1 MQNRRVAFL
10 GIDIGTT
17 AVKAVLVDIEGKIF
31 AECDIEQTVLRSN
44 IVWVEQDPVMW
55 WENTLTAISK
65 VVKLAKN
72 SKYQI
77 EVIGIGLTGQMHSSV
92 LLDEKFEI
100 VRPAIL
106 WSDGRTTLQCQE
118 ISEKIGLQRLKRFLG
133 NRPVEGLTAPKLLWL
148 KQNEPRNFER
158 LKTLLLPKDYV
169 RYRMTGIVVTD
180 HSDASATLLYDI
192 YRKSWSAD
200 VLDILE
206 LPHSILPD
214 IIESVESAGTLQENV
229 ADMCGLQKGI
239 PVICGGADNPV
250 GAVASGVFQQGL
262 IQSSIGT
269 SGTLLM
275 PTDTLNVDKELNLH
289 NFVHCK
295 EDWWYQMGVIL
306 SAGDSLKWLRN
317 ILYGEKS
324 KTSYDSMIKEAESI
338 LPGSDGLIFLPHLVG
353 ERTPHNDSNAR
364 GVFIGLHAQHTR
376 AHLVRAVM
384 EGVCFALRDSL
395 EIAKEQ
401 NHPFTEIRAV
411 GSGSL
416 SKLWRQIQADVFNL
430 PVTVVNQFAGPA
442 YGAAILAAVGQKSF
456 SSINEVVEL
465 WTNFETSSEPNSD
478 VVSNYDKYYSVYRN
492 IYPSVKA
499 SFQEINSLTN

>member
-65 VVKLAKN
+65 VVKLAQN

-192 YRKSWSAD
+192 YRKCWSAD

-214 IIESVESAGTLQENV
+214 IIESVS
-229 ADMCGLQKGI
+229 
-239 PVICGGADNPV
+239 
-250 GAVASGVFQQGL
+250 
-262 IQSSIGT
+262 
-269 SGTLLM
+269 
-275 PTDTLNVDKELNLH
+275 
-289 NFVHCK
+289 
-295 EDWWYQMGVIL
+295 
-306 SAGDSLKWLRN
+306 
-317 ILYGEKS
+317 
-324 KTSYDSMIKEAESI
+324 
-338 LPGSDGLIFLPHLVG
+338 
-353 ERTPHNDSNAR
+353 
-364 GVFIGLHAQHTR
+364 
-376 AHLVRAVM
+376 
-384 EGVCFALRDSL
+384 
-395 EIAKEQ
+395 
-401 NHPFTEIRAV
+401 
-411 GSGSL
+411 
-416 SKLWRQIQADVFNL
+416 
-430 PVTVVNQFAGPA
+430 
-442 YGAAILAAVGQKSF
+442 
-456 SSINEVVEL
+456 
-465 WTNFETSSEPNSD
+465 
-478 VVSNYDKYYSVYRN
+478 
-492 IYPSVKA
+492 
-499 SFQEINSLTN
+499 